1 MGGVE
6 LMHKN
11 QKGVALVEALVAAV
25 IVGIGFIAVFGLAS
39 TSTRVLMSSID
50 REKQNM
56 LANMIYE
63 DMLTDTANI
72 LKYHNID
79 FKTSSGGSTSH
90 DKKRAKWFNAANK
103 KLGSS
108 LTNDK
113 RKIEVVKKTKSGKDY
128 YVVTIRMAS
137 RDGKA
142 SNHFK
147 RVVNAP

>member
-1 MGGVE
+1 MGLVK
-6 LMHKN
+6 KN
-11 QKGVALVEALVAAV
+11 QKGVALIEALVAAV
-25 IVGIGFIAVFGLAS
+25 IVGIGFVAVFGLAS
-39 TSTRVLMSSID
+39 TSTRVLMSAID

-63 DMLTDTANI
+63 DLLTDTANI
-72 LKYHNID
+72 INYHNMD

-90 DKKRAKWFNAANK
+90 DKKRAKWFNSANK
-103 KLGSS
+103 KLGST

-113 RKIEVVKKTKSGKDY
+113 RKIEVVKKTKSGKDF
-128 YVVTIRMAS
+128 YVVTIRLAS

-147 RVVNAP
+147 RVINAP

>member
-1 MGGVE
+1 MDRVE
-6 LMHKN
+6 LMKKN
-11 QKGVALVEALVAAV
+11 QQGIALIEALVAAV
-25 IVGIGFIAVFGLAS
+25 IVGIGFVAVYGLAS

-63 DMLTDTANI
+63 DLLTDTVNI
-72 LKYHNID
+72 DKYHNMD
-79 FKTSSGGSTSH
+79 FKTGSSGSGTH
-90 DKKRAKWFNAANK
+90 DKKRAKWFTKANK
-103 KLGSS
+103 KLGSVLPS
-108 LTNDK
+108 DK

-147 RVVNAP
+147 RVINAP